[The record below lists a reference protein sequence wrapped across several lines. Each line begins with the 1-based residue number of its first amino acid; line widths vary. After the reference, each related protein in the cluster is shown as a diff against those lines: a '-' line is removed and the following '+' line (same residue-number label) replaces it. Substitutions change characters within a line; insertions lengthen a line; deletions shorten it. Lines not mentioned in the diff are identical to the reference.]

1 LAFGLVFEI
10 PVVAFFLTYV
20 GIIDHTHL
28 IKFGRYFV
36 VVAFIVSAIITPP
49 DPLSQLL
56 LAIPLI
62 LLYGVGI
69 GVAWLVTVLRRKKKA
84 EA

>member
-1 LAFGLVFEI
+1 M
-10 PVVAFFLTYV
+10 
-20 GIIDHTHL
+20 

-62 LLYGVGI
+62 VLYCVGI
-69 GVAWLVTVLRRKKKA
+69 GVAWVVTMVRRKKKVE